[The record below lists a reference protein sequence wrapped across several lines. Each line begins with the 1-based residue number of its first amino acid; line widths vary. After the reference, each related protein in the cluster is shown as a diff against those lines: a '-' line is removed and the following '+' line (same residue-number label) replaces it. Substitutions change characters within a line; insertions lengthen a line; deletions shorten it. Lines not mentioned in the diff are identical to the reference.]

1 MIEGLADGGVKQG
14 LPRDLAIKLSA
25 MTFYGAAKM
34 LLETNEHP
42 AILKEAVQSPG
53 GSTVYGIHE
62 MEKGGFRGMLISA
75 VEEATRR
82 SRSTGADLLP
92 RQSSV
97 LYRND

>member
-25 MTFYGAAKM
+25 MTLFGAAKM

-42 AILKEAVQSPG
+42 AVLKEAVQSPA

-62 MEKGGFRGMLISA
+62 LE
-75 VEEATRR
+75 VDYT
-82 SRSTGADLLP
+82 DL
-92 RQSSV
+92 
-97 LYRND
+97 